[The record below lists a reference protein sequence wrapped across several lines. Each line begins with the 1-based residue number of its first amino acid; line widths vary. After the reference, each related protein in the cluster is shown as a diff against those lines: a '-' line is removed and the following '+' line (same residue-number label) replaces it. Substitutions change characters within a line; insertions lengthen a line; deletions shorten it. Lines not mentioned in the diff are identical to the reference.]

1 MVLLRMPS
9 AGSPHRGESAAPCEG
24 PAAALRGLLRRRKNA
39 QVQELRGHSPRQ
51 ETAGRVD
58 EALTGRFQPL
68 RYFSTAFLSHTS
80 PFPGRCGTTAKPS
93 TISSG
98 SAKILS
104 AQSIYSRKWQ
114 GGVPANRKPAHS
126 GYKRRG

>member
-1 MVLLRMPS
+1 MVLLRMPG

-24 PAAALRGLLRRRKNA
+24 PAAALRGVLRRRKST
-39 QVQELRGHSPRQ
+39 QVQALRRHSPRQ
-51 ETAGRVD
+51 ETAGRVG
-58 EALTGRFQPL
+58 EAFDGVAAYPI

-104 AQSIYSRKWQ
+104 APSIYSRKWQ
-114 GGVPANRKPAHS
+114 GGAAATTRS
-126 GYKRRG
+126 L